1 MDNFKQNKLKIIV
14 SLGQK
19 LRIFIFYFDKQNNLY
34 LFYFINIFFVLKF
47 EQLEYVYYNNLKTRR
62 LTTIIYKYENKI
74 KHICL

>member
-19 LRIFIFYFDKQNNLY
+19 LRIFIFYFDKQNNLD

-47 EQLEYVYYNNLKTRR
+47 EQLEYVFYNNFKTRR